1 MISAK
6 KVQPD
11 SEIRF
16 VPARSEPEM
25 GEGCRVVVDAIV
37 LLVVSVSASGGV
49 VAMAKD
55 GKDNMGHGYE
65 ILWPRIGRRR
75 PRRSSPVFAVAR
87 PDGGHPYA
95 EPHRAG
101 AQVAT
106 DRQVAN
112 RAPDLSGTPEKK
124 GVGPT

>member
-37 LLVVSVSASGGV
+37 LLVVSASGGA
-49 VAMAKD
+49 VAM
-55 GKDNMGHGYE
+55 M
-65 ILWPRIGRRR
+65 WP
-75 PRRSSPVFAVAR
+75 
-87 PDGGHPYA
+87 
-95 EPHRAG
+95 
-101 AQVAT
+101 
-106 DRQVAN
+106 
-112 RAPDLSGTPEKK
+112 
-124 GVGPT
+124 

>member
-1 MISAK
+1 MNALASCG
-6 KVQPD
+6 
-11 SEIRF
+11 ERF
-16 VPARSEPEM
+16 
-25 GEGCRVVVDAIV
+25 
-37 LLVVSVSASGGV
+37 GGNFDRL
-49 VAMAKD
+49 AD
-55 GKDNMGHGYE
+55 DN
-65 ILWPRIGRRR
+65 
-75 PRRSSPVFAVAR
+75 
-87 PDGGHPYA
+87 HPYA